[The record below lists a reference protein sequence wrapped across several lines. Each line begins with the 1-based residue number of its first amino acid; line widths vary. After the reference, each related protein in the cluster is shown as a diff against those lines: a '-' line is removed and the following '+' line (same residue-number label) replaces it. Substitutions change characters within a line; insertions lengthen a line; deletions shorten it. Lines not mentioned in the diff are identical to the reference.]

1 MAKSTAK
8 LAKSKS
14 RPGGLTLMIAIA
26 LAALAALA
34 ALPLVFVLVP
44 GMTPT
49 LVTLFVDR
57 QRSRHVSYVVG
68 VMNFAGVL
76 PFLLVLAKDR
86 LSMHAAALAL
96 SDPFTWLVMY
106 GAAASGWMICAAT
119 PTLARFCLEL
129 QANNKRRALEVLGT
143 AIRREWGDDVAGG
156 QKRKGQPATDAQ
168 ADRDNRP

>member
-1 MAKSTAK
+1 MPPALPGRCRPVSPRWLPSRRRLPPSLSSGEAMAKSTAK

-26 LAALAALA
+26 FAALAALA

-57 QRSRHVSYVVG
+57 QRSRYVGYAVG
-68 VMNFAGVL
+68 AMNFAGVL

-86 LSMHAAALAL
+86 LSMPASAAAC
-96 SDPFTWLVMY
+96 SDPF
-106 GAAASGWMICAAT
+106 SGLGRACA
-119 PTLARFCLEL
+119 
-129 QANNKRRALEVLGT
+129 RA
-143 AIRREWGDDVAGG
+143 WCW
-156 QKRKGQPATDAQ
+156 
-168 ADRDNRP
+168 